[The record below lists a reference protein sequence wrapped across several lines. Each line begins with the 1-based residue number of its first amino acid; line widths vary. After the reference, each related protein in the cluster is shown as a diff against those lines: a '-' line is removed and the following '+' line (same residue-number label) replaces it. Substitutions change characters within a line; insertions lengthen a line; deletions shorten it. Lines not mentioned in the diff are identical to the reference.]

1 MEQSKNHQALLKLCA
16 ASVMTAIVFVGN
28 YLRVT
33 IPISLEGVTSFTLAN
48 ILCAL
53 SGVLLGPYWGFV
65 AAGCGSAF
73 YDTTNP
79 AFASEAPITL
89 CTKGMYGLVAGLVLY
104 YVFRNAKER
113 YGSQV
118 VAAACAAVGYM
129 LVYSAK
135 VFFYNGMVI
144 QGFTEPVQCWALV
157 VSKLPATLFNGVV
170 AIIGAPILGIAI
182 MKALRAA
189 HLEKMLA

>member
-1 MEQSKNHQALLKLCA
+1 MLFRS
-16 ASVMTAIVFVGN
+16 
-28 YLRVT
+28 
-33 IPISLEGVTSFTLAN
+33 
-48 ILCAL
+48 
-53 SGVLLGPYWGFV
+53 
-65 AAGCGSAF
+65 
-73 YDTTNP
+73 
-79 AFASEAPITL
+79 
-89 CTKGMYGLVAGLVLY
+89 GLVLY

>member
-16 ASVMTAIVFVGN
+16 AAVMTAIVFVGN

-33 IPISLEGVTSFTLAN
+33 IPISLGGVTSFTLAN

-53 SGVLLGPYWGFV
+53 SGILLGPYWGFV

-73 YDTTNP
+73 YDMTNP
-79 AFASEAPITL
+79 AFVSEAPITL
-89 CTKGMYGLVAGLVLY
+89 CTKGMYGLVAGLILY
-104 YVFRNAKER
+104 YVFRNAKEK
-113 YGSQV
+113 YSSQV

-129 LVYSAK
+129 VVYSVK
-135 VFFYNGMVI
+135 VFFYNGMFV

-157 VSKLPATLFNGVV
+157 VSKLPATLFNGIV
-170 AIIGAPILGIAI
+170 AVIGAPILGVAI